1 MDAFIEALEAPIGDF
16 ETVNV
21 DTPNK
26 QTHKEKLEEQWMATY
41 QQLIQFNAEKS
52 KTHKALGEW
61 VHGQRRAYKQNKLSK
76 ERVDLL
82 DAIGFVW
89 YPMTNDWE
97 KMYEKLVQFKAE
109 QGHCNV
115 PYKSK
120 QLAKW
125 VERQRK
131 RHQTD
136 AITPEQS
143 KQLTEIGFLFE
154 PNAVKWDAMYE
165 KLKEFRKKVGHA
177 DVPNKYQDDPA
188 LGRWCIKQRS
198 DYKNN
203 AIKIERYEL
212 LVDIGFEFRDE
223 GGPDVTI
230 GGKKKVLTK
239 EDRQIELLKKCR
251 EALAKTGEENKRLTA
266 DNKRKAEQIREQAD
280 TIKRLKATIRALA
293 SD

>member
-1 MDAFIEALEAPIGDF
+1 
-16 ETVNV
+16 
-21 DTPNK
+21 
-26 QTHKEKLEEQWMATY
+26 
-41 QQLIQFNAEKS
+41 
-52 KTHKALGEW
+52 
-61 VHGQRRAYKQNKLSK
+61 
-76 ERVDLL
+76 
-82 DAIGFVW
+82 
-89 YPMTNDWE
+89 
-97 KMYEKLVQFKAE
+97 
-109 QGHCNV
+109 
-115 PYKSK
+115 
-120 QLAKW
+120 
-125 VERQRK
+125 
-131 RHQTD
+131 
-136 AITPEQS
+136 
-143 KQLTEIGFLFE
+143 
-154 PNAVKWDAMYE
+154 
-165 KLKEFRKKVGHA
+165 
-177 DVPNKYQDDPA
+177 